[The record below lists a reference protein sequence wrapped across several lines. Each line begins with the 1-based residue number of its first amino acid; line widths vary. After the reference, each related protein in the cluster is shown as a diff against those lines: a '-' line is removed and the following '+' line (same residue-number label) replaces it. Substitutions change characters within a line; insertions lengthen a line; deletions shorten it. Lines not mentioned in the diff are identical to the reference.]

1 MYRKRTEDVVA
12 TTRAD
17 PALIIINKKI
27 NRISISK
34 SSFAEIEYSIKED
47 QEDDEDFENI
57 MTKSTKIYVKFEIM
71 TYVRSKKN
79 KKRKIILNNE
89 DVYHQIDLVL
99 SRDRRE
105 NKHVVPVTYHL
116 DMSNYPRKN
125 VEMLLSFEIVK
136 CKNPKVEISRIK
148 YNLKLNW
155 WNKISQTPISTVYF
169 SSDDEVSDD
178 YDYDY
183 DYSSDYSYE
192 DFE

>member
-136 CKNPKVEISRIK
+136 CKNPKVEISRVK

-183 DYSSDYSYE
+183 DYSSNYSYE